1 MAKKKQKKNKDKKF
15 EYSNEIVGLIIIL
28 ISIIGIGGYGLV
40 GNLIKS
46 FAIFLVGTIYIGLL
60 LVLLVFGVYL
70 IFKREKPNLFTT
82 KLLGLYAIILSLLIA
97 LHIKYVEVNGTQGFK
112 IITETFDNLML
123 AFTSPNSIDNV
134 GGGVIGAIFSWIFVS
149 AFGDGAMIVV
159 FTMALLGLILFLN
172 HGLKDI
178 IDKIK
183 PVFKD
188 VFAPREKDETDEEET
203 KEDKSSKVKMN
214 TLEEPPEEVI
224 VKKPEIVKEE
234 AKAISQDVDIPI
246 AKVPPKIV
254 APNEENVKD
263 EVIIN
268 SVNENYQLPPI
279 NLLKQVKSV
288 SNKENE
294 NQAKQNITNLE
305 KVLQDFDITGHIVQV
320 NIGPTVTQYELEL
333 KAGTK
338 VNRLLSIQREIA
350 LALAAKE
357 IRIEA
362 PIPGKNTIGIELP
375 NKVLSS
381 VSFISGRIRKR
392 YYG

>member
-70 IFKREKPNLFTT
+70 IFKREKPNLFSAR
-82 KLLGLYAIILSLLIA
+82 LLGLYAIILSLLIA

-263 EVIIN
+263 EVVIN

-320 NIGPTVTQYELEL
+320 NIGPTVTQYEVVLN
-333 KAGTK
+333 AGT
-338 VNRLLSIQREIA
+338 
-350 LALAAKE
+350 
-357 IRIEA
+357 
-362 PIPGKNTIGIELP
+362 
-375 NKVLSS
+375 
-381 VSFISGRIRKR
+381 
-392 YYG
+392 